1 MDCLFCK
8 IAKGEIPA
16 KEVYQDDE
24 IFAFEDIN
32 PQAPVHILIIPKQHI
47 EKITDLEP
55 EHAELIG
62 KLSLVAKKI
71 AQDKGIDKNGF
82 RLVFNCEK
90 DAGQVVFHIHMHL
103 LGGRKFTWP
112 PG

>member
-62 KLSLVAKKI
+62 KLSLIAKKI

-90 DAGQVVFHIHMHL
+90 DAGQVVFHIHLHL